1 MAYELNGRAVIGGTV
16 YEPSVGVWHAE
27 LEVDTLADITG
38 AVTLALDGVT
48 CAGVVSRGGIDGG
61 RWLGR
66 LTGGAGK
73 LSTPLAPKSYISCPL
88 ALPLGDVLT
97 EAGESADP
105 SSRSLEAAVVPAWVR
120 SRGLASHALS
130 QIADFTGDIWRIT
143 RAGAVFFGAQAFP
156 AQAVAYTLIQ
166 DDSANSSLT
175 IAPDASAL
183 VEPAAMLDGFAVSYV
198 ATSISSSSVRQHVY
212 YL

>member
-1 MAYELNGRAVIGGTV
+1 M
-16 YEPSVGVWHAE
+16 
-27 LEVDTLADITG
+27 
-38 AVTLALDGVT
+38 
-48 CAGVVSRGGIDGG
+48 
-61 RWLGR
+61 
-66 LTGGAGK
+66 
-73 LSTPLAPKSYISCPL
+73 
-88 ALPLGDVLT
+88 
-97 EAGESADP
+97 
-105 SSRSLEAAVVPAWVR
+105 VPAGVR
-120 SRGLASHALS
+120 SRGLASHALR

-143 RAGAVFFGAQAFP
+143 RAGAVFFGAQACP